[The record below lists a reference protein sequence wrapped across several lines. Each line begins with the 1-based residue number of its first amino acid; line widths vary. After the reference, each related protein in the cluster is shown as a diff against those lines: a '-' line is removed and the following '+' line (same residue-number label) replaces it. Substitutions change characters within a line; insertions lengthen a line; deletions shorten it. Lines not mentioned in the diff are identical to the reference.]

1 MADAG
6 EPASSAP
13 EEDVAPRD
21 TLAPKLRLF
30 LSADVVGSTAYKQR
44 DGADGSN
51 WFTMVS
57 SFYSQAGATLR
68 SQWQWFESNL
78 PEDDR
83 PEMLGQVPELWKTI
97 GDEVL
102 FTKELKSS
110 SQAVTAL
117 HVWIE
122 TLKGLRKV
130 LQKFDPALDVKSTA
144 WIADFPIRNREIVLG
159 TDSDTEDDLDW
170 LNDRQLQECASGKS
184 NLVCDYIG
192 PSIDTGFRLSATATS
207 RQLAVSIEL
216 AHMLSYEECQPRD
229 KYMIGPAEIA
239 PLQFRYDGRQALKGV
254 LNGSPYPQLWVDTA
268 PREAMNKAED
278 NLLRR
283 AKPRADEIHA
293 FTTAFIEKH
302 ANKFC
307 TALPFVTI
315 EPPAAYLA
323 HCESIKQQI
332 FDRER
337 KFQKV
342 EATREARQE
351 SIRSPEA
358 APAQTQLDVSL
369 KLVDEPAPD
378 ASTVNAD

>member
-1 MADAG
+1 MADTG
-6 EPASSAP
+6 EPAASAP
-13 EEDVAPRD
+13 GEGVAPRD

-57 SFYSQAGATLR
+57 SFYSQASATLR

-78 PEDDR
+78 AEDDR
-83 PEMLGQVPELWKTI
+83 AEMLGQAPELWKTI

-102 FTKELKSS
+102 FAKEVKSP
-110 SQAVTAL
+110 SQAVMAL

-159 TDSDTEDDLDW
+159 AASDTEDDLDW
-170 LNDRQLQECASGKS
+170 LNDQQLQECASGKS
-184 NLVCDYIG
+184 NLICDYIG

-239 PLQFRYDGRQALKGV
+239 PLQFRYDGRQELKGV
-254 LNGSPYPQLWVDTA
+254 LNGASYPQLWIDTA
-268 PREAMNKAED
+268 PGEALNKAED
-278 NLLRR
+278 SLLTR
-283 AKPRADEIHA
+283 AKPRADEIHT

-307 TALPFVTI
+307 TALPFVRT
-315 EPPAAYLA
+315 EPPTAYLA

-337 KFQKV
+337 RFQNV
-342 EATREARQE
+342 EANREARQQ
-351 SIRSPEA
+351 SIGSPEA
-358 APAQTQLDVSL
+358 DPAQTQLDVTL
-369 KLVDEPAPD
+369 NLVNEAGSDF
-378 ASTVNAD
+378 STVSAD